1 MPTGLVR
8 CGKLVSIVECAF
20 SGVVSVVWIIVIGL
34 MAAIASPAAD
44 DGATAARARSEQAT
58 QEQVA
63 SSDSKPNEKKADVKG
78 AAGSESNKGAGTAK
92 ATGEGEAS
100 SAARKPGKAK
110 KQAKGAG
117 SKTAKSNRD
126 AEVRVLTQE
135 ETKKPRSEFLQ
146 PPGSSPEDR
155 YGEDSDWYELPA
167 WRKTTFF
174 GIRARGQF
182 FVYVVDCSGS
192 MLDDDRLTRA
202 TIEVR
207 RSVLSLVEPQK
218 FEVIFYNEDSMP
230 MPGGPRA
237 RTADLQAKSQLVSW
251 LRVIEPDGG
260 TDPRLA
266 LKQAIS
272 LKPDAVF
279 LLSDGEF
286 PEGTVDQVAKL
297 NTRKIPIHCIDLAG
311 GLAGDHLKRIAAAS
325 GGRYASRPGS
335 LQVAPPSRTDRP

>member
-1 MPTGLVR
+1 
-8 CGKLVSIVECAF
+8 
-20 SGVVSVVWIIVIGL
+20 VVSFIVIGF
-34 MAAIASPAAD
+34 MTAVAASVAD
-44 DGATAARARSEQAT
+44 DGATAAPARSQGEA
-58 QEQVA
+58 QEKGA
-63 SSDSKPNEKKADVKG
+63 PSSSKSTEKKPAAKAESVSQSQKEAG
-78 AAGSESNKGAGTAK
+78 AAKSS
-92 ATGEGEAS
+92 GEGATS
-100 SAARKPGKAK
+100 STERKAGKGK
-110 KQAKGAG
+110 KQAKAAG
-117 SKTAKSNRD
+117 SKAAKSNRD
-126 AEVRVLTQE
+126 AEVRVLTQDE
-135 ETKKPRSEFLQ
+135 MKKPRSEFLQ

-237 RTADLQAKSQLVSW
+237 RTADLQAKSQLASW
-251 LRVIEPDGG
+251 LRLIEPDGG

-311 GLAGDHLKRIAAAS
+311 GLAGDHLKRIARDS
-325 GGRYASRPGS
+325 GGRYASRPGR
-335 LQVAPPSRTDRP
+335 LHVAPPSRTDRP

>member
-1 MPTGLVR
+1 M
-8 CGKLVSIVECAF
+8 
-20 SGVVSVVWIIVIGL
+20 
-34 MAAIASPAAD
+34 
-44 DGATAARARSEQAT
+44 
-58 QEQVA
+58 
-63 SSDSKPNEKKADVKG
+63 
-78 AAGSESNKGAGTAK
+78 
-92 ATGEGEAS
+92 
-100 SAARKPGKAK
+100 
-110 KQAKGAG
+110 
-117 SKTAKSNRD
+117 
-126 AEVRVLTQE
+126 
-135 ETKKPRSEFLQ
+135 KKPRSEFLQ

-218 FEVIFYNEDSMP
+218 FEVIFYNEESMP

-237 RTADLQAKSQLVSW
+237 RTADLQAKNQLMSW

-266 LKQAIS
+266 IKQAIS

-297 NTRKIPIHCIDLAG
+297 NSRKIPIHCIDLAG
-311 GLAGDHLKRIAAAS
+311 GLAGDHLKRIAASS

-335 LQVAPPSRTDRP
+335 LQVAPPSRIDRP

>member
-1 MPTGLVR
+1 MTDVWGLH
-8 CGKLVSIVECAF
+8 F
-20 SGVVSVVWIIVIGL
+20 SGVVSVVSFIVIGF
-34 MAAIASPAAD
+34 MTVIAASVAHDGGMSAPARSQGAAQEKTEPSSAKSTEKKPAAK
-44 DGATAARARSEQAT
+44 GEP
-58 QEQVA
+58 A
-63 SSDSKPNEKKADVKG
+63 SQSQ
-78 AAGSESNKGAGTAK
+78 KGAGAAK
-92 ATGEGEAS
+92 TTGDGVS
-100 SAARKPGKAK
+100 SSVEKKPGKAK
-110 KQAKGAG
+110 KQAKGVA

-155 YGEDSDWYELPA
+155 YGDDSDWYELPA

-237 RTADLQAKSQLVSW
+237 RTADLQAKSQLISW

-297 NTRKIPIHCIDLAG
+297 NTHKIPIHCIDLAG
-311 GLAGDHLKRIAAAS
+311 GLAGDHLKKIAAAS